1 MFKKNVIGIF
11 FTTFMIISSISTAH
25 GLEKGIVSQ
34 CDYLNVRKGPS
45 TKYSVLSKLYTNN
58 VIEIVE
64 KSGNWYKVKTSSNIE
79 GWVSSKYI
87 GSYKEVQT
95 TSNETQKEEV
105 KTESN
110 ENKQSNENSKIDK
123 IVNLAKAQ
131 IGKPYRWGATGPS
144 SFDCSGFTAYIYK
157 NGAGVSLPRTSVS
170 QSKTGTKVSRSNLK
184 TGDLVFFNTSGKGV
198 SHVGMYIGDSKFIH
212 SSSSKG
218 IRIDSLNSTYYKSR
232 FISGSRV
239 I

>member
-1 MFKKNVIGIF
+1 MFKKNIMGIF

-45 TKYSVLSKLYTNN
+45 TKYSILSKLYTNN

-87 GSYKEVQT
+87 GSYNEVQVT
-95 TSNETQKEEV
+95 TSEVKQEEV
-105 KTESN
+105 KVESK
-110 ENKQSNENSKIDK
+110 ENNENSKIDK

-131 IGKPYRWGATGPS
+131 IGKPYRWGAAGPS
-144 SFDCSGFTAYIYK
+144 SFDCSGFTTYIYK
-157 NGAGVSLPRTSVS
+157 NGAGISLPRTSVS

>member
-45 TKYSVLSKLYTNN
+45 TKYSILSKLYTNN

-87 GSYKEVQT
+87 GSYNEVQVT
-95 TSNETQKEEV
+95 TSEVKQEEV
-105 KTESN
+105 KVESK
-110 ENKQSNENSKIDK
+110 ENNENSKIDK

-131 IGKPYRWGATGPS
+131 IGKPYRWGAAGPS
-144 SFDCSGFTAYIYK
+144 SFDCSGFTTYIYK
-157 NGAGVSLPRTSVS
+157 NGAGISLPRTSVS

-212 SSSSKG
+212 SYSSKG

>member
-1 MFKKNVIGIF
+1 MFKKNIMGIF
-11 FTTFMIISSISTAH
+11 VTTFMIISSISTAH

-45 TKYSVLSKLYTNN
+45 TKYSILSKLYTNN

-87 GSYKEVQT
+87 GSYNEVQVT
-95 TSNETQKEEV
+95 TSEVKQEEV
-105 KTESN
+105 KVESK
-110 ENKQSNENSKIDK
+110 ENNENSKIDK

-131 IGKPYRWGATGPS
+131 IGKPYRWGAAGPS
-144 SFDCSGFTAYIYK
+144 SFDCSGFTTYIYK
-157 NGAGVSLPRTSVS
+157 NGAGISLPRTSVS

-198 SHVGMYIGDSKFIH
+198 SYVGMYIGDSKFIH

>member
-45 TKYSVLSKLYTNN
+45 TKYSILSKLYTNN

-87 GSYKEVQT
+87 GSYNEVQVT
-95 TSNETQKEEV
+95 TSEVKQEEV
-105 KTESN
+105 KVESK
-110 ENKQSNENSKIDK
+110 ENNENSKIDK

-131 IGKPYRWGATGPS
+131 IGKPYRWGAAGPS
-144 SFDCSGFTAYIYK
+144 SFDCSGFTTYIYK
-157 NGAGVSLPRTSVS
+157 NGAGISLPRTSVS

-184 TGDLVFFNTSGKGV
+184 TGDLVFFNTS
-198 SHVGMYIGDSKFIH
+198 
-212 SSSSKG
+212 
-218 IRIDSLNSTYYKSR
+218 
-232 FISGSRV
+232 
-239 I
+239 

>member
-45 TKYSVLSKLYTNN
+45 TKYSILSKLYTNN

-87 GSYKEVQT
+87 GSYNEVQVT
-95 TSNETQKEEV
+95 TSEVKQEEV
-105 KTESN
+105 KVESK
-110 ENKQSNENSKIDK
+110 ENNENSKIDK

-131 IGKPYRWGATGPS
+131 IGKPYRWGAAGPS
-144 SFDCSGFTAYIYK
+144 SFDCSGFTTYIYK
-157 NGAGVSLPRTSVS
+157 NGAGISLPRTSVS

-212 SSSSKG
+212 ASSSKG

>member
-87 GSYKEVQT
+87 GSYNEVQVT
-95 TSNETQKEEV
+95 TNEVKQEEV
-105 KTESN
+105 KVESK
-110 ENKQSNENSKIDK
+110 ENNENSKIDK

-131 IGKPYRWGATGPS
+131 IGKPYRWGAAGPS
-144 SFDCSGFTAYIYK
+144 SFDCSGFTTYIYK
-157 NGAGVSLPRTSVS
+157 NGAGISLPRTSVS

-232 FISGSRV
+232 FISGSR
-239 I
+239 IIP

>member
-1 MFKKNVIGIF
+1 MFKKNIMGIF
-11 FTTFMIISSISTAH
+11 FTTFMIVSSISTAH

-45 TKYSVLSKLYTNN
+45 TKYSILSKLYTNN

-64 KSGNWYKVKTSSNIE
+64 KSGNWYKVKTSSNIQ
-79 GWVSSKYI
+79 GWVSTKYI
-87 GSYKEVQT
+87 GSYNEVQVT
-95 TSNETQKEEV
+95 TSEVKQEEV
-105 KTESN
+105 KVESK
-110 ENKQSNENSKIDK
+110 ENNENSKIDK

-131 IGKPYRWGATGPS
+131 IGKPYRWGAAGPS
-144 SFDCSGFTAYIYK
+144 SFDCSGFTTYIYK
-157 NGAGVSLPRTSVS
+157 NGAGISLPRTSVS

>member
-1 MFKKNVIGIF
+1 MGIF
-11 FTTFMIISSISTAH
+11 VTTFMIISSMSTAH
-25 GLEKGIVSQ
+25 GLEMGIVSQ

-45 TKYSVLSKLYTNN
+45 TKYSILSKLYTNN

-87 GSYKEVQT
+87 GSYNEVQVT
-95 TSNETQKEEV
+95 TSEVKQEEV
-105 KTESN
+105 KVESK
-110 ENKQSNENSKIDK
+110 ENNENSKIDK

-131 IGKPYRWGATGPS
+131 IGKPYRWGAAGPS
-144 SFDCSGFTAYIYK
+144 SFDCSGFTTYIYK
-157 NGAGVSLPRTSVS
+157 NGAGISLPRTSVS

-212 SSSSKG
+212 SSISKG
-218 IRIDSLNSTYYKSR
+218 IRIDSLNSTYYKTR

>member
-45 TKYSVLSKLYTNN
+45 TKYSILSKLYTNN

-87 GSYKEVQT
+87 GSYNEVQVT
-95 TSNETQKEEV
+95 TSEVKQEEV
-105 KTESN
+105 KVESK
-110 ENKQSNENSKIDK
+110 ENNENSKIDK

-131 IGKPYRWGATGPS
+131 IGKPYRWGAAGPS
-144 SFDCSGFTAYIYK
+144 SFDCSGFTTYIYK
-157 NGAGVSLPRTSVS
+157 NGAGISLPRTSVS
-170 QSKTGTKVSRSNLK
+170 QSKTGTKISRNNLK

>member
-45 TKYSVLSKLYTNN
+45 TKYSILSKLYTNN

-87 GSYKEVQT
+87 GSYNEVQVT
-95 TSNETQKEEV
+95 TSEVKQEEV
-105 KTESN
+105 KVESK
-110 ENKQSNENSKIDK
+110 ENNENSKIDK

-131 IGKPYRWGATGPS
+131 IGKPYRWGAAGPS
-144 SFDCSGFTAYIYK
+144 SFDCSGFTTYIYK
-157 NGAGVSLPRTSVS
+157 NGAGISLPRTSVS

>member
-1 MFKKNVIGIF
+1 MFKKNIMGIF
-11 FTTFMIISSISTAH
+11 FTTFMIVSSISTAH

-45 TKYSVLSKLYTNN
+45 TKYSILSKLYTNN

-87 GSYKEVQT
+87 GSYNEVQVT
-95 TSNETQKEEV
+95 TSEVKQEEV
-105 KTESN
+105 KVESK
-110 ENKQSNENSKIDK
+110 ENNENSKIDK

-144 SFDCSGFTAYIYK
+144 SFDCSGFTTYIYK
-157 NGAGVSLPRTSVS
+157 NGAGISLPRTSVS

>member
-11 FTTFMIISSISTAH
+11 FTTFMIISSISTTH

-45 TKYSVLSKLYTNN
+45 TKYSILSKLYKNN

-87 GSYKEVQT
+87 GSYNEVQVT
-95 TSNETQKEEV
+95 TSEVKQEEV
-105 KTESN
+105 KVESK
-110 ENKQSNENSKIDK
+110 ENNENSKIDK

-131 IGKPYRWGATGPS
+131 IGKPYRWGAAGPS
-144 SFDCSGFTAYIYK
+144 SFDCSGFTTYIYK
-157 NGAGVSLPRTSVS
+157 NGAGISLPRTSVS